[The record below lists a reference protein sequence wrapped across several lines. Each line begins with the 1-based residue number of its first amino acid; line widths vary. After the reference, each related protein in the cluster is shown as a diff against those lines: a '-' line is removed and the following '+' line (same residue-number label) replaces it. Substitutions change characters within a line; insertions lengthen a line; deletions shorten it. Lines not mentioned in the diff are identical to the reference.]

1 MMDATLPRKFH
12 WEDQKLARLR
22 VAMLASRPLLVLGL
36 TASLSFA
43 IYVFLLAQPL
53 NLFEYLPHGRL
64 DGVYIY
70 RDKPFNQVRLLIAF
84 LLLSGLYLW
93 GWLAAQK
100 AQGRRAW
107 LIITG
112 GALACG
118 GVLLFMAPF
127 DAADIYDN
135 IMHARI
141 LGVYGGDPYLQTGKD
156 YRSDPFYR
164 YMAWKASPSAYG
176 PGWEYPAAATAR
188 LAGDDLVANVLAF
201 KLLPGFFWLASL
213 GLVGIYQRRVAPDQA
228 LGSVYL
234 LAWNPT
240 VLYSTWG
247 NGHNDITM
255 VFWILLATWMMARRH
270 YTATFL
276 AILGGALVK
285 YVPLLILPAGGWLVW
300 SELEDKRGRARFIIL
315 TTIASLT
322 LVCLAYY
329 PIWAGPQTLTIERRS
344 QLFTS
349 SIPAVLFNVLK
360 NGSNQK
366 PVAHAISL
374 VAAGIT
380 GSFAL
385 WRGWRARLERP
396 PESLPRAGFDILTF
410 YLLLTCLWFQQWYT
424 IWIVGLAAVLSP
436 GYRRRFAVFFSLAAL
451 SKQFLTGPLIFRPR
465 PLLPQPE
472 LEIVF
477 TLGVLGLPWLY
488 WLAAYWTSR
497 RAEVHRLVPISEIES

>member
-1 MMDATLPRKFH
+1 MDAALSNKLH
-12 WEDQKLARLR
+12 WEGEKPARRR
-22 VAMLASRPLLVLGL
+22 VDLLTSRPLLVLGL
-36 TASLSFA
+36 TASLSLA
-43 IYVFLLAQPL
+43 IYIFLLARSL
-53 NLFEYLPHGRL
+53 NLFEYLPQGRL

-70 RDKPFNQVRLLIAF
+70 RDKPFNQVRLLTAF
-84 LLLSGLYLW
+84 LLLSALYLW

-100 AQGRRAW
+100 AQDWRAW
-107 LIITG
+107 LVTGG
-112 GALACG
+112 GALVCG

-164 YMAWKASPSAYG
+164 YMAWKVSPSAYG

-188 LAGDDLVANVLAF
+188 LADDGLAANVLAF
-201 KLLPGFFWLASL
+201 KLLPGCFWLASL
-213 GLVGIYQRRVAPDQA
+213 GLVAVYQRRVAPGQA
-228 LGSVYL
+228 LGSFYL

-255 VFWILLATWMMARRH
+255 VFWMLLAVWMLARRH
-270 YTATFL
+270 YSATFL
-276 AILGGALVK
+276 ALLGGALVK
-285 YVPLLILPAGGWLVW
+285 YIPLLILPAAGWIVW
-300 SELEDKRGRARFIIL
+300 GELEDKRRRMRFIIL
-315 TTIASLT
+315 TTIASLA
-322 LVCLAYY
+322 LVWLAYY

-349 SIPAVLFNVLK
+349 SIPSILFNVLAD
-360 NGSNQK
+360 GSNQK
-366 PVAHAISL
+366 PLAHAISL
-374 VAAGIT
+374 VAAIVT
-380 GSFAL
+380 GSFSL
-385 WRGWRARLERP
+385 WRGWRARLESP

-424 IWIVGLAAVLSP
+424 IWIVGVAAILSP

-451 SKQFLTGPLIFRPR
+451 SKQFLAGPLIFRPK
-465 PLLPQPE
+465 PILTQPG

-497 RAEVHRLVPISEIES
+497 RGETQRLNLGSELKL